1 MAKILVND
9 GISEQGAQILR
20 DAGHELQM
28 TKVEQDDLINELKNY
43 DAILVRSATKVRT
56 EHIDA
61 SPGLKLV
68 GRGGVGLDNIDVD
81 YAKTKGIEI
90 VNTPAA
96 SSDSVAELVLM
107 HMFNL
112 ARWGHASNVTLR
124 KGEWNKK
131 KYKGVELSGRTL
143 GIIGF
148 GRIGQSLG
156 RKAVALGMKVVAY
169 DVVDVAVDYDAT
181 ITKSMDEVLGAA
193 DFVSVHVPNKNFLEM
208 TSEHFNK
215 MKDGAYSI
223 NCARGGVLKED
234 DLLTALNS
242 GKLAGAGLDC
252 YDNEPKP
259 NPDLLNHAN
268 VSATPHIGAATVDA
282 QGRVGLELATKVSNF
297 FAGKGAVA

>member
-9 GISEQGAQILR
+9 GISKQGEQILR
-20 DAGHELQM
+20 DGGHEVEM
-28 TKVEQDDLINELKNY
+28 TKVEQDNLLAELPNF

-61 SPGLKLV
+61 SPNLKLI

-81 YAKTKGIEI
+81 HAKSKGIEV

-96 SSDSVAELVLM
+96 SSDSVAELVLT

-112 ARWGHASNVTLR
+112 ARFGHAANVTLR
-124 KGEWNKK
+124 KSEWNKK
-131 KYKGVELSGRTL
+131 QYKGIELAGRTL

-169 DVVDVAVDYDAT
+169 DVVDVKVDYDAT
-181 ITKSMDEVLGAA
+181 ITKSMDDVLAAA

-208 TSEHFNK
+208 KAEHFNK
-215 MKDGAYSI
+215 MKDGAYII
-223 NCARGGVLKED
+223 NCARGGVLNEA
-234 DLLTALNS
+234 DLLAALNS
-242 GKLAGAGLDC
+242 GKLAGAGLDT
-252 YDNEPKP
+252 YDNEPTP
-259 NPDLLNHAN
+259 NADLLNHPN
-268 VSATPHIGAATVDA
+268 VSCTPHIGAATTDA
-282 QGRVGLELATKVSNF
+282 QGRVGLELATKVVNF

>member
-9 GISEQGAQILR
+9 GISKQGEQILR
-20 DAGHELQM
+20 DGGHEVEM
-28 TKVEQDDLINELKNY
+28 TKVEQDNLLAELPNF

-61 SPGLKLV
+61 SPNLKLI

-81 YAKTKGIEI
+81 HAKSKGIEV

-112 ARWGHASNVTLR
+112 ARFGHAANVTLR

-131 KYKGVELSGRTL
+131 QYKGIELAGRTL
-143 GIIGF
+143 GIVGF

-169 DVVDVAVDYDAT
+169 DVVDVKVDYDAT
-181 ITKSMDEVLGAA
+181 ITTSMDDVLAAA

-208 TSEHFNK
+208 KAEHFNK
-215 MKDGAYSI
+215 MKDGAYII
-223 NCARGGVLKED
+223 NCARGGVLNEA

-242 GKLAGAGLDC
+242 GKLAGAGLDT
-252 YDNEPKP
+252 YDNEPTP
-259 NPDLLNHAN
+259 NADLLNHPN
-268 VSATPHIGAATVDA
+268 VSCTPHIGAATTDA
-282 QGRVGLELATKVSNF
+282 QGRVGLELATKVVNF